1 MKSKNQIIRQPDYNR
16 IKRCYECEHSNTK
29 GFCKNNTLYRYLR
42 NGCLREPSQQAERN
56 DMNLDQMDLSTRAYN
71 SLRRA
76 GISTVEELQTLK
88 DEDLLRVRNLGEK
101 CFHEVKEKL
110 KQSSERI
117 IDNLTKL
124 NKLEVIDWSLSSGE
138 CEYVHIE
145 NNEENIEALKDIGA
159 TEEDI
164 ESMLFDNDPDILD
177 ITLFAFT
184 KAGAEYYTVGTGFSE

>member
-1 MKSKNQIIRQPDYNR
+1 MKSKNPIIRQPDYTKV
-16 IKRCYECEHSNTK
+16 KRCSECEYQGYN
-29 GFCKNNTLYRYLR
+29 GYCKNNTLYRYLR
-42 NGCLREPSQQAERN
+42 NGCLKEPSQTAERN
-56 DMNLDQMDLSTRAYN
+56 NMNLEQLNLSTRAYN

-76 GISTVEELQTLK
+76 GIDTTEKLQALSDEE
-88 DEDLLRVRNLGEK
+88 LLRVRNLGEK
-101 CFHEVKEKL
+101 CFHEVKGK
-110 KQSSERI
+110 ERT

-124 NKLEVIDWSLSSGE
+124 NKLEVIDWSLSGGE
-138 CEYVHIE
+138 CEYIHIE

-164 ESMLFDNDPDILD
+164 ENMLFDDDPDILD